1 MDNNEQKV
9 ETTTSSLHVGNTV
22 LAAVLFDEKLKYW
35 RDELYSWRRC
45 NVKTGHIPECKE
57 RFELATEPMVKI
69 IADLEKLKKHCC

>member
-1 MDNNEQKV
+1 MNNEEQKV
-9 ETTTSSLHVGNTV
+9 ELPTEAGIDTNTV

-35 RDELYSWRRC
+35 RDELYSWRRW

-69 IADLEKLKKHCC
+69 IADLEELKKHCC